1 MGGRFRLIDPVG
13 TGRPAGVW
21 RAVDLA
27 SGQAVAVKT
36 LDAFPAA
43 DTAAQSR
50 FREVARTVAQ
60 LSAPG
65 LAEVREFGEAE
76 LDGARTVPYL
86 VRELVSGP
94 TLDERLTRGPLP
106 AGEALRLVAE
116 VAAALAVAHRA
127 GVAHGH
133 LVPGN
138 IVFGPDRVKVTDAGL
153 WPLRPLPA
161 GGPDPG
167 GLGYAAPEVLH
178 GPVTPAADMY
188 ALGVVF
194 VACLA
199 GIASGGPRTP
209 REGPAG
215 NHMTGNDM
223 AGADLAGAGL
233 AGTGAGE
240 LGAGAPLDPVPAGLA
255 ALWAACLS
263 PSPQQRPSAAH
274 AAVMSRQLLPG
285 SGTSAGAPRA
295 GWVPAPR
302 TEPTPAEL
310 ASSGL
315 DPPVPG
321 SAVTGSAGPG
331 SGSRSGDPG
340 PGGLAGRPG
349 RRRPGRGRGRPV
361 LASKATATVAAAAA
375 AVAVVLVA
383 LLASSPGARPGSPAS
398 AVTGTQAKTTVAAE
412 PSASHRGP
420 TPESTASVLESSPS
434 PSPLPS
440 PSRLSPLAAIDQLS
454 VTIHDD
460 VAAGQVRQD
469 VGVDFGN
476 LIGPVRAELA
486 SGQPAPV
493 AQLAGE
499 LRAKLWTR
507 VSEGAVS
514 VTAATVL
521 NSELTALADSAGS
534 AR

>member
-1 MGGRFRLIDPVG
+1 
-13 TGRPAGVW
+13 VW
-21 RAVDLA
+21 RAADLA
-27 SGQAVAVKT
+27 SGPDVAVKV

-43 DTAAQSR
+43 DTAAQAK
-50 FREVARTVAQ
+50 FRLVAQTVAQ

-76 LDGARTVPYL
+76 LDGGRTVPYL
-86 VRELVSGP
+86 VRDLVSGP
-94 TLDERLTRGPLP
+94 TLDERLNQGALP
-106 AGEALRLVAE
+106 AGVALRVVAE
-116 VAAALAVAHRA
+116 VAEALAEAHRA

-138 IVFGPDRVKVTDAGL
+138 IVFGPDQVKVTDAGL
-153 WPLRPLPA
+153 WPLRPRPT
-161 GGPDPG
+161 GGPVPG
-167 GLGYAAPEVLH
+167 GLGYAAPELTY
-178 GPVTPAADMY
+178 GLPNPAADMY
-188 ALGVVF
+188 ALGVVY

-199 GIASGGPRTP
+199 GIASGGPRSP
-209 REGPAG
+209 AEGAAG
-215 NHMTGNDM
+215 EDV
-223 AGADLAGAGL
+223 AGAGLAGAGLAWAGL

-240 LGAGAPLDPVPAGLA
+240 LPAGAPLDPVPAGLA
-255 ALWAACLS
+255 ALWAACLG
-263 PSPQQRPSAAH
+263 PNPQDRPSAAH

-285 SGTSAGAPRA
+285 SGRSAGATRA

-302 TEPTPAEL
+302 TEPTAAEL

-315 DPPVPG
+315 ASSGPGPWVPG
-321 SAVTGSAGPG
+321 SARPG
-331 SGSRSGDPG
+331 SGSRSGDRG
-340 PGGLAGRPG
+340 PGGLGGQRG
-349 RRRPGRGRGRPV
+349 RRSPARGRRRPV
-361 LASKATATVAAAAA
+361 LASRVTATVTAAAA

-383 LLASSPGARPGSPAS
+383 LLASSPGPRPGSPAS
-398 AVTGTQAKTTVAAE
+398 AATDTQAKTTVAAG
-412 PSASHRGP
+412 PSTSGRGP
-420 TPESTASVLESSPS
+420 TPESTVSVLESSPS

-460 VAAGQVRQD
+460 VAAGQVRPD

-476 LIGPVRAELA
+476 LIGPVKTQLA
-486 SGQPAPV
+486 SGQQAPV

-507 VSEGAVS
+507 VSEGAVT

-521 NSELTALADSAGS
+521 SSELTALADSAG
-534 AR
+534 